1 MYKLLRR
8 SLSRRSGFTLIEL
21 LVVIA
26 IIAVL
31 IALLLPA
38 VQQAREAARR
48 SQCKNNLKQIGIAV
62 HNFHDTYNGIVPL
75 SMNPTTESTTDANY
89 VSAAWT
95 VMLLPYLE
103 QGTLFN
109 MINLNT
115 QMNTAA
121 NLAVFAQPGAG
132 LPVYNC
138 PSMHTAGAN
147 FANAGNTLGGM
158 GAAAAGAKGDYGAV
172 TWYVGNAGN
181 PYTYYHNC
189 HHGNPAEQNQA
200 MRPVKVPTAGV
211 VTGWKPRDSFAAIT
225 DGTSNT
231 LLIGEKFEPPNRA
244 NTCGPGDAGG
254 GDCNVYVFQSG
265 WMELSAMRH
274 LHGVPLTTTTANIT
288 APEGRGGRS
297 GTVYGFGSWHIGT
310 TNFLLADGSVRGV
323 STNIST
329 TILDALAQRADGTAI
344 GDF

>member
-1 MYKLLRR
+1 MYKLFRR
-8 SLSRRSGFTLIEL
+8 SLSKRSGFTLIEL

-48 SQCKNNLKQIGIAV
+48 SQCKNNLKQIGVAV
-62 HNFHDTYNGIVPL
+62 HNFHDSYNGIVPL
-75 SMNPTTESTTDANY
+75 SMNPTADTTIDANY
-89 VSAAWT
+89 SSAAWS

-103 QGTLFN
+103 QGTLYN
-109 MINLNT
+109 LINLTT

-121 NLAVFAQPGAG
+121 NLAVFALPGAG

-138 PSMHTAGAN
+138 PSIHTAGSN
-147 FANAGNTLGGM
+147 FATSGNSTGMPAGAL
-158 GAAAAGAKGDYGAV
+158 GAKGDYGAV
-172 TWYVGNAGN
+172 TWYVGNASN

-200 MRPVKVPTAGV
+200 MRPVKVPTGGS
-211 VTGWKPRDSFAAIT
+211 VTGWKPRDSFASIT

-231 LLIGEKFEPPNRA
+231 LLIGEKFEPVNRSS
-244 NTCGPGDAGG
+244 NCGAGDSGY
-254 GDCNVYVFQSG
+254 GDCNVYLYQSG

-274 LHGVPLTTTTANIT
+274 IRVPLTTTTANIT

-310 TNFLLADGSVRGV
+310 TNFLLADGSVRGI
-323 STNIST
+323 STNISST
-329 TILDALAQRADGTAI
+329 VQDALGQRADGTPI